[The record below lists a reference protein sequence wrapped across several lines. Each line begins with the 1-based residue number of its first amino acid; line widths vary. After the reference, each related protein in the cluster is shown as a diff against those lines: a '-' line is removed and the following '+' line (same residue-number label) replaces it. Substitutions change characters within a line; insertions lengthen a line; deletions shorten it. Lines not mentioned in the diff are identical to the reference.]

1 MLDVLQGSE
10 YGSESVAF
18 TQSNNRG
25 SRVKFVG
32 KKAEGQI
39 SKRVLQEKKARQI
52 FRKTNISHPLIL
64 TRTLLT
70 DVRLGCKYC
79 VLWCQKKETLYRTL
93 VWESCYIF
101 CFVSSHKIFL
111 LEEELVAKFVLESL
125 FNEVLGLVF
134 NFIKKE
140 TPAQLFS

>member
-79 VLWCQKKETLYRTL
+79 VSDAKKKKLYIEHLFGNHAT
-93 VWESCYIF
+93 S
-101 CFVSSHKIFL
+101 FVSFRLTKYFY
-111 LEEELVAKFVLESL
+111 
-125 FNEVLGLVF
+125 
-134 NFIKKE
+134 
-140 TPAQLFS
+140 